1 VRRRRTLLRCVD
13 CLEHDPEKACPGLDP
28 GWKPVFQKDHAPPNN
43 ESADRFNLEA
53 IALGNGGRA
62 MSIALTLQRYLDQNV
77 TYEVIQH
84 EPTMSSTR
92 TAEVCHVSG
101 DRVAKAI
108 VLRRDGGYLLA
119 VLPASHH
126 IHLQDL
132 RMQLD
137 DKVDL
142 ATEDEIAQLFRD
154 CARGAVPAVGECYGL
169 DVIVD
174 DSIDS
179 QREVYLEGGDH
190 ATLIRLGGAQFARLT
205 ANAWHGHFTTHD

>member
-1 VRRRRTLLRCVD
+1 MTPQSL
-13 CLEHDPEKACPGLDP
+13 
-28 GWKPVFQKDHAPPNN
+28 Q
-43 ESADRFNLEA
+43 SEA
-53 IALGNGGRA
+53 IALGNGGSA
-62 MSIALTLQRYLDQNV
+62 MSIAPILQRYLDQNV

-92 TAEVCHVSG
+92 TAEACHISG
-101 DRVAKAI
+101 DCMTKGI

-137 DKVDL
+137 DHVEL
-142 ATEDEIAQLFRD
+142 ASEDEVARLFRD
-154 CARGAVPAVGECYGL
+154 CERGAVPAVGECYGI

-174 DSIDS
+174 DSIDT
-179 QREVYLEGGDH
+179 QADVYLEGGDH
-190 ATLIRLGGAQFARLT
+190 VTLIHVDHGQFMRLNVEARHCRFS
-205 ANAWHGHFTTHD
+205 AHD